1 MPARAER
8 TGRIVYHSRVDGE
21 RRVALSGRH
30 MKQLFEFLPLVLFFT
45 AYQMDGKVL
54 SVGTWSHTF
63 DGIFSATAVLMISS
77 VASWLFASV
86 WERKNDRRLMWMTIA
101 IIIFGAATLIL
112 RDQRFIQ
119 WKPTVFNWVLALVF
133 LGSHFIGQRPVL
145 QRLLGGQLVLPQN
158 IWTRLSMLWI
168 GNFTVVGALNLIVAY
183 QYEESFWVAYKLY
196 SSIGFTLLLMLLT
209 IAIVAPH
216 LKDQDPDAGAEGTE
230 GSS

>member
-1 MPARAER
+1 
-8 TGRIVYHSRVDGE
+8 
-21 RRVALSGRH
+21 
-30 MKQLFEFLPLVLFFT
+30 MKQLLEFLPLVLFFT
-45 AYQMDGKVL
+45 AYQMDGEVL

-63 DGIFSATAVLMISS
+63 DGIFSATAVLMITS
-77 VASWLFASV
+77 VTSWLLASL
-86 WERKNDRRLMWMTIA
+86 WEKKNDRRLMWMAVA
-101 IIIFGAATLIL
+101 IIVFGAATLIL

-145 QRLLGGQLVLPQN
+145 QRLLGGQLVLPDN
-158 IWTRLSMLWI
+158 VWTRLSMLWI
-168 GNFTVVGALNLIVAY
+168 GNFTVVGALNLVVAY

-216 LKDQDPDAGAEGTE
+216 LKDQDPGAGAENTDGTEGTE

>member
-1 MPARAER
+1 
-8 TGRIVYHSRVDGE
+8 
-21 RRVALSGRH
+21 
-30 MKQLFEFLPLVLFFT
+30 MKQLLEFLPLVLFFT
-45 AYQMDGKVL
+45 AYQMDGEVL

-63 DGIFSATAVLMISS
+63 DGIFSATAVLMITS
-77 VASWLFASV
+77 VTSWLLASL
-86 WERKNDRRLMWMTIA
+86 WEKKNDRRLMWMAVA
-101 IIIFGAATLIL
+101 IIVFGAATLIL

-145 QRLLGGQLVLPQN
+145 QRLLGGQLVLPDN
-158 IWTRLSMLWI
+158 VWTRLSMLWI
-168 GNFTVVGALNLIVAY
+168 GNFTVVGALNLVVAY

-216 LKDQDPDAGAEGTE
+216 LKDHDPDAGAENTDGTEGTE

>member
-1 MPARAER
+1 
-8 TGRIVYHSRVDGE
+8 
-21 RRVALSGRH
+21 
-30 MKQLFEFLPLVLFFT
+30 MKQLLEFLPLVLFFT
-45 AYQMDGKVL
+45 AYQMDGEVL

-216 LKDQDPDAGAEGTE
+216 LKDQDPDAGTEGTE

>member
-1 MPARAER
+1 
-8 TGRIVYHSRVDGE
+8 
-21 RRVALSGRH
+21 
-30 MKQLFEFLPLVLFFT
+30 MKQLLEFLPLVLFFT
-45 AYQMDGKVL
+45 AYQMDGEVL

-145 QRLLGGQLVLPQN
+145 QRLLGGQLVLPPN

-209 IAIVAPH
+209 IVIVAPH